1 MIALV
6 HPACPNPAALAAG
19 NYADKKNKD
28 ALRKSTFGK
37 CMYCE
42 SKMEHNSYSHVEHIK
57 PKSNKKFPELK
68 FVWENLGFSCTCCN
82 TNKGE
87 KYNEDTPFINP
98 YKDNPEDHLD
108 FLDFYIYPKNGSK
121 RGEYT
126 ERELEL
132 NRSGLVDDRKER
144 MIIIKRMI
152 KAANITKNDLLRN
165 QAMEEIKNEAKQD
178 KEYSAMV
185 KSLLIAQGIL

>member
-6 HPACPNPAALAAG
+6 HPACPNPAALEKS
-19 NYADKKNKD
+19 NYKHRDNKE
-28 ALRKSTFGK
+28 ALRKSTSGK

-42 SKMEHNSYSHVEHIK
+42 AKIEHVGHFHVEHIK
-57 PKSNKKFPELK
+57 PKKKFPELE
-68 FVWENLGFSCTCCN
+68 FVWENLGISCPCCN
-82 TNKGE
+82 ENKGD
-87 KYNEDTPFINP
+87 KYNEETPFINP
-98 YKDNPEDHLD
+98 YDENPEDHLD
-108 FLDFYIYPKNGSK
+108 FFDFYIYSKNGSE
-121 RGEYT
+121 RGKYT
-126 ERELEL
+126 ELEL
-132 NRSGLVDDRKER
+132 DLNRSSLLDDRKER